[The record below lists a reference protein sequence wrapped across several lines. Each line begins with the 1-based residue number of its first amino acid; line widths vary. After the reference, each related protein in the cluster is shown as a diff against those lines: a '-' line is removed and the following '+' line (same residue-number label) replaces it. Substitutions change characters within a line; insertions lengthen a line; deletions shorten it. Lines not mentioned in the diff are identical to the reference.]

1 MFINSNGI
9 LESLLTIINAQD
21 PTQPIADRISGWG
34 SDGKP
39 ASVFLFFFFQ
49 SSPGNPN
56 A

>member
-9 LESLLTIINAQD
+9 LESWEGLTIINAQD

-39 ASVFLFFFFQ
+39 ASVFLFFFFLKF
-49 SSPGNPN
+49 PR
-56 A
+56 